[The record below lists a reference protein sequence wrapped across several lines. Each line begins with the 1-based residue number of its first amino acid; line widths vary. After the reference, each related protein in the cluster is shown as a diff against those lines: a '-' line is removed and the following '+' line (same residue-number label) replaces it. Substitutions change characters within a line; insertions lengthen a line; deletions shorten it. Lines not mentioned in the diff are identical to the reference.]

1 MLWKTCELNCEK
13 TCELFNFTCFLTCF
27 SHLFH
32 RVWNCWD
39 PVKRAV
45 FTGSEP
51 MQNPVKNPV
60 NFYPVKKPV
69 KDPVKNLLKTC
80 ELSHCF
86 SHGRKCQNLWKG
98 HFSQGQNPCKTLWKT
113 LWIFTLLKNLWKT
126 LWKTCELLQC
136 FSPGIKCQNLWTGHF
151 SQGQNLWKTLWNG
164 RSLPGSCMLPEIS
177 PPLPKQK
184 INVEVWFL
192 SPSHREP
199 ERMHLSCIS

>member
-51 MQNPVKNPV
+51 MQNAVKNPV

-80 ELSHCF
+80 ELSQC
-86 SHGRKCQNLWKG
+86 
-98 HFSQGQNPCKTLWKT
+98 FSQGR
-113 LWIFTLLKNLWKT
+113 
-126 LWKTCELLQC
+126 
-136 FSPGIKCQNLWTGHF
+136 KCQNLWTGHF

>member
-1 MLWKTCELNCEK
+1 MKTCELNCEK
-13 TCELFNFTCFLTCF
+13 TCELFITCFLTCF

-39 PVKRAV
+39 

-51 MQNPVKNPV
+51 MQNPVS
-60 NFYPVKKPV
+60 FYPVKKPL

-98 HFSQGQNPCKTLWKT
+98 HFSQGQNPACKTLWKT

-126 LWKTCELLQC
+126 LWT
-136 FSPGIKCQNLWTGHF
+136 FTVFFTAYKCQNLWAGHF
-151 SQGQNLWKTLWNG
+151 SQGQNLWKTLTGFHPIVLVIHSIPFCYWMKEATCNWTPVG
-164 RSLPGSCMLPEIS
+164 NEQIC
-177 PPLPKQK
+177 
-184 INVEVWFL
+184 F
-192 SPSHREP
+192 
-199 ERMHLSCIS
+199 

>member
-13 TCELFNFTCFLTCF
+13 TCELFNFTCFFTCF

-60 NFYPVKKPV
+60 SFYPVKKPV

-113 LWIFTLLKNLWKT
+113 LWIFTLLKTCERPCEKPVNFYSVFHRVQNV
-126 LWKTCELLQC
+126 KTCEQGIFHRVRTCEKPSEMGGVYLAAACCQR
-136 FSPGIKCQNLWTGHF
+136 SPLHSPNKKLMLKSDFCPQVTGNLNT
-151 SQGQNLWKTLWNG
+151 
-164 RSLPGSCMLPEIS
+164 
-177 PPLPKQK
+177 
-184 INVEVWFL
+184 
-192 SPSHREP
+192 
-199 ERMHLSCIS
+199 CI

>member
-1 MLWKTCELNCEK
+1 MLWKSCELNCEK

-60 NFYPVKKPV
+60 SFYPVKKPV

-136 FSPGIKCQNLWTGHF
+136 FSLGIKCQNLWTGHF

>member
-60 NFYPVKKPV
+60 SFYPVKKPV

-86 SHGRKCQNLWKG
+86 SHGRKCQNALFAG
-98 HFSQGQNPCKTLWKT
+98 SEPMQNPVKNPVN
-113 LWIFTLLKNLWKT
+113 FYPVKNLWTFTVFFTGYKMSKPVSVGE
-126 LWKTCELLQC
+126 LWLKAVYQVVI
-136 FSPGIKCQNLWTGHF
+136 FVSKICQF
-151 SQGQNLWKTLWNG
+151 YV
-164 RSLPGSCMLPEIS
+164 C
-177 PPLPKQK
+177 QK
-184 INVEVWFL
+184 SVK
-192 SPSHREP
+192 
-199 ERMHLSCIS
+199 

>member
-1 MLWKTCELNCEK
+1 MSLSWFSESFRQHTLLDKNVKMLWKTCELNCEK

-60 NFYPVKKPV
+60 SFYPVKKPV

-80 ELSHCF
+80 ELSQCF
-86 SHGRKCQNLWKG
+86 SQGRKCQNLW
-98 HFSQGQNPCKTLWKT
+98 TR
-113 LWIFTLLKNLWKT
+113 
-126 LWKTCELLQC
+126 
-136 FSPGIKCQNLWTGHF
+136 HF

-164 RSLPGSCMLPEIS
+164 SLPVALIYV
-177 PPLPKQK
+177 L
-184 INVEVWFL
+184 
-192 SPSHREP
+192 
-199 ERMHLSCIS
+199 

>member
-60 NFYPVKKPV
+60 SFYPVKKPV

-113 LWIFTLLKNLWKT
+113 LWIFTLLK
-126 LWKTCELLQC
+126 TCERPC
-136 FSPGIKCQNLWTGHF
+136 EKPVNFYSVF
-151 SQGQNLWKTLWNG
+151 
-164 RSLPGSCMLPEIS
+164 
-177 PPLPKQK
+177 
-184 INVEVWFL
+184 
-192 SPSHREP
+192 HRV
-199 ERMHLSCIS
+199 

>member
-1 MLWKTCELNCEK
+1 MKMLWKTCELNCEK

-60 NFYPVKKPV
+60 SFYPVKKPV

-86 SHGRKCQNLWKG
+86 SHNQGCHLEPGTWDFPLLLRVWAHRTYRKQKENKTKSTSSLYN
-98 HFSQGQNPCKTLWKT
+98 SQIIICFWETV
-113 LWIFTLLKNLWKT
+113 LL
-126 LWKTCELLQC
+126 
-136 FSPGIKCQNLWTGHF
+136 
-151 SQGQNLWKTLWNG
+151 
-164 RSLPGSCMLPEIS
+164 
-177 PPLPKQK
+177 PLP
-184 INVEVWFL
+184 
-192 SPSHREP
+192 
-199 ERMHLSCIS
+199 